1 LAKKPVGQNWQG
13 VFLRLLDD
21 ARPKAQEEHSVAPFD
36 LENVPGLK
44 KNNKNQ
50 VQCSI
55 LKVLK
60 VLKQNVPGK
69 QGKQSAN

>member
-21 ARPKAQEEHSVAPFD
+21 ARPKAQEEHSVAPVFQ
-36 LENVPGLK
+36 E
-44 KNNKNQ
+44 
-50 VQCSI
+50 
-55 LKVLK
+55 
-60 VLKQNVPGK
+60 NVPGK